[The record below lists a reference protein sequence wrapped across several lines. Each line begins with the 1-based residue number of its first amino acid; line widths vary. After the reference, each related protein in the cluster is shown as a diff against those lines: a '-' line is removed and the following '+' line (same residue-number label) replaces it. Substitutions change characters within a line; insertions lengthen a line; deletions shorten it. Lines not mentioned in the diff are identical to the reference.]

1 MNNLL
6 VISQFIFDVVH
17 LECSLNW
24 ENNVNVDKSIYVDF
38 FEYREVKIREYVHQ
52 LAVNKGLMK

>member
-1 MNNLL
+1 MNLNS
-6 VISQFIFDVVH
+6 ITQFIFDVVH

-24 ENNVNVDKSIYVDF
+24 ENDVNVDKNIYVDF
-38 FEYREVKIREYVHQ
+38 FEYREVKIREYVHK